1 MEVPHGQQF
10 SNICPNRTNNVCGI
24 LTAIRGCDNDY
35 HILPNWCEARC
46 DSKSGIKQYDM
57 AKCFAPALP
66 APPNGVDLL
75 EWITKC
81 VADGTIKVKGP
92 KRQETKKKL
101 PPKFTMVK
109 NLANF
114 AKDAAVKWITDGKIR
129 CCAEQ
134 SALRWQECQKCP
146 HMTMIKGKERCATF
160 PGDEKDAG
168 CGCFLR
174 SKIKYAASRCK
185 YWNYIDKQYEVQD

>member
-1 MEVPHGQQF
+1 MDDCKYDNGRKCDLLETVGIPFGTRGDKC
-10 SNICPNRTNNVCGI
+10 SDSCSANNRT
-24 LTAIRGCDNDY
+24 
-35 HILPNWCEARC
+35 
-46 DSKSGIKQYDM
+46 KQLRHLRRFVRD
-57 AKCFAPALP
+57 FP
-66 APPNGVDLL
+66 APPDNIDLL
-75 EWITKC
+75 EWIKQC
-81 VADGTIKVKGP
+81 VADGTIKLKGP
-92 KRQETKKKL
+92 TRQEMKKKL
-101 PPKFTMVK
+101 PPKFTMAK

-129 CCAEQ
+129 CCSEQ

-185 YWNYIDKQYEVQD
+185 YWNYIDKEYEVQD

>member
-1 MEVPHGQQF
+1 M
-10 SNICPNRTNNVCGI
+10 NRCNYSTTDGCKLLYVLSGEWRHLPRKACMDACGI
-24 LTAIRGCDNDY
+24 NDRKAQRKTVKRFVPDCPT
-35 HILPNWCEARC
+35 IPENT
-46 DSKSGIKQYDM
+46 
-57 AKCFAPALP
+57 
-66 APPNGVDLL
+66 DLL
-75 EWITKC
+75 EWIKKC
-81 VADGTIKVKGP
+81 VADGTIKLKGP

-101 PPKFTMVK
+101 PPMVTMEK

-114 AKDAAVKWITDGKIR
+114 AKDAAVKWITDGKVR

-134 SALRWQECQKCP
+134 SALRWQECQTCP

-174 SKIKYAASRCK
+174 TKVKYAASRCK
-185 YWNYIDKQYEVQD
+185 YWNYIDKEYEVQD